1 MARFLIVALVA
12 ATVGC
17 FSCAPKPAEN
27 ETPSTMPKTE
37 AVPLPRGRAAAAP
50 KLVVLIIVD
59 QLGSWVLDSYLPLLP
74 KSSLLRRVSEQGV
87 YLQAAF
93 PFASTQTAPGHTSL
107 ATGVPPSMHGVVA
120 NAVFDP
126 ERGPVKIVDDH
137 QHTVIGN
144 PERFVSP
151 LAVAVPAVADAL
163 RQKTN
168 GEAKIVG
175 ISMKARAAALSV
187 GKGPTAAVFFDAK
200 AQSLT
205 TSTYY
210 APNGRLPE
218 WLSDFIRANPVERL
232 LEVWEPEQPRWL
244 EARLGPYARD
254 AQDDQEGQAA
264 LSFAHDPKQAPDPY
278 AAFSAVPE
286 STDYLI
292 AGAFAAVKAEGMG
305 LDESPDLLVLG
316 VSGTD
321 IVGHM
326 WGARSWEYADNLL
339 RTDRALGRFAS
350 ILQSR
355 GPVAFVLTADHGV
368 AAMPERVRR
377 EGGIAGRIAHD
388 AVMTHAERAADAS
401 LGAGDWIAAYVPPL
415 ITYTKAGRERHRELT
430 RVLGK
435 AMPRLQGVRAVYDAP
450 RGADLRASN
459 QLIERLVG
467 ASLPA
472 DPPGDLY
479 LVTDEGWFDAL
490 ADRGGTNHGTP
501 WPYDRQV
508 PILMWGT
515 AIEPRV
521 SNRVHSALSVA
532 TTVAALLDVP
542 APALAPQEPLPG
554 VMRLHD

>member
-12 ATVGC
+12 ATMGC
-17 FSCAPKPAEN
+17 FSCTPKPPEN
-27 ETPSTMPKTE
+27 ETPSTMPKAE
-37 AVPLPRGRAAAAP
+37 VAPEPPGRADVAP

-59 QLGSWVLDSYLPLLP
+59 QLGNWVLDTYLPILP

-126 ERGPVKIVDDH
+126 ERGPIKTVDDH
-137 QHTVIGN
+137 QHKVIGN

-151 LAVAVPAVADAL
+151 FAVLVPAVADSL
-163 RQKTN
+163 RQKTD

-175 ISMKARAAALSV
+175 ISMKARAAVLSV
-187 GKGPTAAVFFDAK
+187 GKSPTAAVFFDAK
-200 AQSLT
+200 AKSLT

-210 APNGRLPE
+210 APRGRLPE
-218 WLSDFIRANPVERL
+218 WLSDFVRANPVERL
-232 LEVWEPEQPRWL
+232 LEVWEPEQPHWL
-244 EARLGPYARD
+244 EAKLGPYA
-254 AQDDQEGQAA
+254 QDTEEGQATS
-264 LSFAHDPKQAPDPY
+264 SFAHDPKEAPDPY

-305 LDESPDLLVLG
+305 LDANPDLLVLG

-350 ILQSR
+350 ILESR
-355 GPVAFVLTADHGV
+355 GPVAFVLTADHGI

-377 EGGIAGRIAHD
+377 EGGSAGRIPHD
-388 AVMTHAERAADAS
+388 SVIAHAERAADAS

-415 ITYTKAGRERHRELT
+415 ITYTTAGKQRHRELT
-430 RVLGK
+430 RVLTK
-435 AMPRLQGVRAVYDAP
+435 AMPKLEGVRAAYDAH

-459 QLIERLVG
+459 RPIERLVG

-479 LVTDEGWFDAL
+479 LVTNEGWFDAL
-490 ADRGGTNHGTP
+490 SDRGGTNHGTP

-515 AIEPRV
+515 AIERRV

-542 APALAPQEPLPG
+542 APVLAPQEPLPG